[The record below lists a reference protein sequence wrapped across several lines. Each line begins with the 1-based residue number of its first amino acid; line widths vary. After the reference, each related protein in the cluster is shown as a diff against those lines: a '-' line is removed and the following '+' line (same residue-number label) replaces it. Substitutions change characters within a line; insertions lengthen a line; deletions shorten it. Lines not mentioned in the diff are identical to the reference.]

1 MPPLAERR
9 VVRHDL
15 KPRTLDVVA
24 VRPVAGP
31 LVRVTLGGSDLDDFA
46 APGPADHVKVLLP
59 GGIRRDYTP
68 AEFRPDAADG
78 PELDLDFVVHGDEGP
93 ASAWASHAQPGD
105 TLTVGG
111 PRGSRL
117 APEGVGH
124 AVLVAD
130 ESPLPAARRWLRA
143 FDGVP
148 LTGLFFVSDP
158 ASAAYLDGENTSDAD
173 IHWFSGVDR
182 EARVEEAL
190 RGLPYTD
197 DTFVA
202 MAGEAGALVP
212 WRRYLRRELGL
223 PAHQVAAD
231 GYWKRGEA
239 DRDHHAPLDP
249 SDPD

>member
-1 MPPLAERR
+1 MPPLAERQ
-9 VVRHDL
+9 VVRHEL
-15 KPRTLDVVA
+15 KARTLDVVG
-24 VRPVAGP
+24 VRAVAGP

-46 APGPADHVKVLLP
+46 APGPGDHVKVLLP
-59 GGIRRDYTP
+59 EGVRRDYTP
-68 AEFRPDAADG
+68 AAFRPDGAHG

-93 ASAWASHAQPGD
+93 ASAWASRAQPGD

-117 APEGVGH
+117 APAAVGH

-130 ESPLPAARRWLRA
+130 ESALPAARRWLEA

-148 LTGLFFVSDP
+148 VTALFFVSDP
-158 ASAAYLDGENTSDAD
+158 ASAAYLDGESTGDAD
-173 IHWFSGVDR
+173 IHWFSGADR
-182 EARVEEAL
+182 EQRVDEGL
-190 RGLPYTD
+190 RGIAYGD

-202 MAGEAGALVP
+202 LAGEANALIP

-223 PAHQVAAD
+223 PTSQVVAD